1 MRKLSLFTII
11 LLFVSEFLLAQK
23 DYKVVFDLTSGDT
36 LSQQTAIRWINE
48 VIKNEPTAQ
57 VEVVM
62 FGKGLPLVVRD
73 KSALANDVTSLATN
87 KNVAFKVCAIAMV
100 NQKLDKSQLLT
111 GVQIVP
117 DGIYEIVSKQQE
129 GWGYIKVAIN
139 SPHQMY
145 YSGIPA
151 SRHCLNTAIVLSLS
165 FGCLNGINP
174 VSVGFKLMRRI
185 ASSIFAFRAS

>member
-1 MRKLSLFTII
+1 MRKLSLFTTI
-11 LLFVSEFLLAQK
+11 LLFVSQFLLAQK

-36 LSQQTAIRWINE
+36 LSQQTAIRWVNE

-62 FGKGLPLVVRD
+62 FGKGLPLVIKD

-87 KNVAFKVCAIAMV
+87 KNVAFKVCAIAMA
-100 NQKLDKSQLLT
+100 NQKIDKSQLLT

-129 GWGYIKVAIN
+129 GWGYIKVA
-139 SPHQMY
+139 H
-145 YSGIPA
+145 
-151 SRHCLNTAIVLSLS
+151 
-165 FGCLNGINP
+165 
-174 VSVGFKLMRRI
+174 
-185 ASSIFAFRAS
+185 